1 MLVLIFPCKV
11 RREMVVNTEEEDGVI
26 TSESGHPEEDLMF
39 YLGNCFASSSQCEL
53 QFDIAYFFQRRK
65 HQNS

>member
-11 RREMVVNTEEEDGVI
+11 RKEVVVNMEEEDGVI

-39 YLGNCFASSSQCEL
+39 NLGNCFASSSHCEL
-53 QFDIAYFFQRRK
+53 QFDIA
-65 HQNS
+65 